1 MRQVPAID
9 EIHADE
15 FRVPGKTEVKNTN
28 NVLMSD
34 FAGENQ
40 LLLEALQDVLIA
52 RKFGAND
59 LQRHHAI
66 EFPVAC
72 IIHRAHAALAQQG
85 YDLVS
90 AAQAAARLRV
100 LEYAPFAVARR
111 SMEITPARRVP

>member
-15 FRVPGKTEVKNTN
+15 FRVPSKTEVENTN

-34 FAGENQ
+34 LAGKNQ
-40 LLLEALQDVLIA
+40 FLLEALQDVLIA
-52 RKFGAND
+52 CKFGAND

-72 IIHRAHAALAQQG
+72 LIHRAHAALAQQG
-85 YDLVS
+85 HDLVAVAQATARLKVLGS
-90 AAQAAARLRV
+90 AA
-100 LEYAPFAVARR
+100 FAVARR
-111 SMEITPARRVP
+111 S